1 MQKAPAVAYP
11 AGRSRLHLGVLTT
24 AWSWVLA
31 LNAACWLGTE
41 QTGWRAA
48 LLAALTLLCGL
59 VALGLWRRTPVGDLV
74 WDGATWRWETQGIRY
89 TGDLRVQVD
98 LQFSM
103 LLHFSGGA
111 GAWRWIWLDRSDAI
125 PRWTALRR
133 AVYAHGR
140 TDPGTPI
147 LTRS

>member
-11 AGRSRLHLGVLTT
+11 AGRSRVYLGVLTLV
-24 AWSWVLA
+24 WSSVLA
-31 LNAACWLGTE
+31 LNAACWLLTP
-41 QTGWRAA
+41 QTGWRAV

-74 WDGATWRWETQGIRY
+74 WDGAAWRWETQGICY
-89 TGDLRVQVD
+89 TGDLRVRVD

-103 LLHFSGGA
+103 VLHFSDGT
-111 GAWRWIWLDRSDAI
+111 GAWRWIWLDRSDAS

-140 TDPGTPI
+140 PDPGPPI